1 MSVETFNINPKAL
14 IDSIVI
20 TDAAVSHFRRL
31 LEKSSKRGV
40 RISLKESGCTG
51 YKYVIEEVNEPEVGD
66 TARHIDEGVELFVE
80 TGCLA
85 ALKGL
90 EIDYIQTGLNRNL
103 VMNNPNVKDEC
114 GCGESFSV

>member
-1 MSVETFNINPKAL
+1 MTVETFSANPRELINSISVSEAAL
-14 IDSIVI
+14 V
-20 TDAAVSHFRRL
+20 HFRRL
-31 LEKSSKRGV
+31 LSKNAKKGV

-51 YKYVIEEVNEPEVGD
+51 FKYVIEEVDGPIDGD
-66 TARHIDEGVELFVE
+66 TTRSLADDVELYVE

-90 EIDYIQTGLNRNL
+90 EIDLTQMGLNRNL
-103 VMNNPNVKDEC
+103 VMNNPNVKDAC